1 MHGNA
6 RLTPA
11 GRKTLV
17 ERIDAGRPICHVA
30 AEMGI
35 SRATGSKWWN
45 RWLEHGDAGLVDRS
59 SRPDRSP
66 NRTRARVERRVCQM
80 RVSRKI
86 GPARISMITG
96 VPASTVWRILKRND
110 LNRLA
115 WLDRPTGRRIRRY
128 ERSTPGELVHL
139 DVKKVGKIPPGGGWR
154 VRGRGYGGEGAVR
167 RRVGYT
173 CLHAAVDDR
182 TRLAY
187 VEAHDNERAVT
198 AVAFVERARAW
209 FATMGITVEAV
220 MTDNGSCYRSG
231 LFADHLDRAGIAH
244 LRIKPRQPQVNGK
257 VERFNRTLAD
267 EFLYA
272 RVFRSEPERRRRLD
286 TWIHTYNHHRHHTA
300 IGGPPITRVNN
311 LPAHYT

>member
-17 ERIDAGRPICHVA
+17 ERIGSGRPICHVA
-30 AEMGI
+30 AEMGV

-45 RWLEHGDAGLVDRS
+45 RWLEAGDEGLVDRS
-59 SRPDRSP
+59 SRPASSP
-66 NRTRARVERRVCQM
+66 NRTSRLLERRVCRM

-96 VPASTVWRILKRND
+96 VPASTVWRILKRNE

-128 ERSTPGELVHL
+128 ERSAPGELVHL

-154 VRGRGYGGEGAVR
+154 VRGRGYAGEGAKR

-173 CLHAAVDDR
+173 CVHAAVDDH

-187 VEAHDNERAVT
+187 VEALDDEQAVT
-198 AVAFVERARAW
+198 AVAFLERARVW
-209 FATMGITVEAV
+209 FAELGITVAAV
-220 MTDNGSCYRSG
+220 MSDIHSECRP
-231 LFADHLDRAGIAH
+231 DRAVSV
-244 LRIKPRQPQVNGK
+244 Q
-257 VERFNRTLAD
+257 LA
-267 EFLYA
+267 A
-272 RVFRSEPERRRRLD
+272 
-286 TWIHTYNHHRHHTA
+286 
-300 IGGPPITRVNN
+300 
-311 LPAHYT
+311 